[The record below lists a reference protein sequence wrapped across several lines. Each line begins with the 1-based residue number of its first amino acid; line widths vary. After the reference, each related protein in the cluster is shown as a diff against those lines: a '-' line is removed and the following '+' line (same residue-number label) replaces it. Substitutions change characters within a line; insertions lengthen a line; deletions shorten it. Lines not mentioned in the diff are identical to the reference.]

1 MFMFLCWNPPSKDL
15 EDQLLEAQLPEAHHE
30 QTTTLDCRHQYW
42 LLSAP
47 SDALNDEQ
55 LEQLRAA
62 LEELNKFIAAG
73 MIQLGLEV
81 EKPGPFP
88 ASLDNQPFQPNP

>member
-15 EDQLLEAQLPEAHHE
+15 EDQFPEAQLPEAHHE
-30 QTTTLDCRHQYW
+30 QTMLDCRHQYW

-47 SDALNDEQ
+47 SGALNDEQ
-55 LEQLRAA
+55 LEQLRVA
-62 LEELNKFIAAG
+62 LEELNKFIIAR

-81 EKPGPFP
+81 ENPGPFP
-88 ASLDNQPFQPNP
+88 ASPDNQPIQPNP